1 MKQAKW
7 WHKVDGDRVECTLC
21 PRRCSI
27 PEGSTGYCGIR
38 KNKGGELFS
47 LAYELPTALQIDPI
61 EKKPLRHFLPGTKTF
76 SAGTF
81 GCNLGCLF
89 CQNSHLSRG
98 TYGKQTFRTVTPEE
112 MVKLALQH
120 KCESLTFTY
129 NEPSIWAEYAIDC
142 FKLAQEA
149 GLKTVLVT
157 NGFISREAAEELY
170 PLTDAAN
177 IDVKAMSEEF
187 YRTMCNAALQPVL
200 ESCTYFQRELG
211 KHLEITNLVIPGKND
226 DPEQIKALL
235 DWVENELGLDQ
246 PIHFSAYFPA
256 YKYHES
262 PRTPAKKIREICAY
276 AFSRGFSRV
285 YAGNI

>member
-7 WHKVDGDRVECTLC
+7 WHKTENTQVRCTLC

-27 PEGSTGYCGIR
+27 PDGGTGYCGIR
-38 KNKGGELFS
+38 KNEGGTLFS
-47 LAYELPTALQIDPI
+47 LAYELPTALQVDPI

-98 TYGKQTFRTVTPEE
+98 TYGRQSFRAITPEE

-142 FKLAQEA
+142 FKQAKEA

-177 IDVKAMSEEF
+177 IDVKAMNEEF
-187 YRTMCNAALQPVL
+187 YRTMCNASLQPVL
-200 ESCTYFQRELG
+200 ESCIYFKRELG
-211 KHLEITNLVIPGKND
+211 RHLEITNLVIPGKND
-226 DPEQIKALL
+226 ASGQIDALL
-235 DWVENELGLDQ
+235 DWVENELGLDL

-256 YKYHES
+256 HKYHES
-262 PRTPAKKIREICAY
+262 PRTPAQTIRRICAH
-276 AFSRGFSRV
+276 AFSRGFSRI